1 MAKHKKADLDEAVN
15 MDMMMDNMTDV
26 VGTLLLVMLVVQLQV
41 GQTSTQIEESLSKTT
56 PTDIEAAKVQLT
68 KTEEDMKKL
77 GVDEETIDDKVK
89 GREQDLRQFQAT
101 LEKQGVKFDD
111 LSQLKTEVA
120 DKRKAEEKI
129 KKEMAALQTER
140 DKLKAQ
146 LDNTPVVV
154 GPPPVDIRVPIAKP
168 IPAGAEFFNASVL
181 SNKVFMITDAVIRKR
196 VLDEFEKSKFNLV
209 FTNRTENNGQ
219 VTTVYNHKETRDL
232 LLAAKISDD
241 FMEPIFP
248 LNEMADRIAM
258 QIRPKAGGG
267 ETEDQLDDNESK
279 FRAFLVKLRARPKAV
294 MWFKVDPSSI
304 STYLKAREQCTRYGI
319 PAGWEFS
326 TQTVFGT
333 ENLPFVV
340 NRNKDPPPPPPPPDS
355 TYFRAVLGSIPA
367 FIALIVRFPRR

>member
-1 MAKHKKADLDEAVN
+1 MAKHKREDLDEAVN

-68 KTEEDMKKL
+68 KTEEDLKKL

-89 GREQDLRQFQAT
+89 GRAQDLRQFQAT

-111 LSQLKTEVA
+111 LTQLKTEVA

-154 GPPPVDIRVPIAKP
+154 GPPPVDIRVPISKP

-181 SNKVFMITDAVIRKR
+181 SNKVYMITDAVIRKR
-196 VLDEFEKSKFNLV
+196 VMDEFEKSKFNLV

-232 LLAAKISDD
+232 LLAAMISDD

-279 FRAFLVKLRARPKAV
+279 FRSFLVKLRARPKAV

-326 TQTVFGT
+326 TQAVFGT

-340 NRNKDPPPPPPPPDS
+340 NRIKEPPPPPPPPPPPVVAAAPKPP
-355 TYFRAVLGSIPA
+355 TTIT
-367 FIALIVRFPRR
+367 IAPPKKSLD